1 MEEKITA
8 WIARD
13 KVTGLHMYNEKP
25 HRSDVFPNG
34 PVSEVNLE

>member
-13 KVTGLHMYNEKP
+13 EDGVIALFTDKPVKSTTGGYIHVLA
-25 HRSDVFPNG
+25 
-34 PVSEVNLE
+34 